1 MARIFIAIRFDDEL
15 KKTLVAL
22 QQTLKAKGVAGN
34 YCSYGNLHMTLA
46 FIGESVFVKPKEQNK
61 ACFDFAKEKCQ
72 KTKSMDVLPEIHK
85 AVSEVEFEPF
95 TMTLGKLGTFSTKN
109 GVIWCGIKESEPI
122 TTIANKLRERLSANG
137 ISYSSL
143 AFSPH
148 ISLVQHPTKIITEI
162 EVPEVSIKVERIFVM
177 KSESI
182 NGELIYSEL

>member
-61 ACFDFAKEKCQ
+61 ACFDSAKEKCQ

-109 GVIWCGIKESEPI
+109 GVICVG
-122 TTIANKLRERLSANG
+122 
-137 ISYSSL
+137 
-143 AFSPH
+143 
-148 ISLVQHPTKIITEI
+148 
-162 EVPEVSIKVERIFVM
+162 
-177 KSESI
+177 
-182 NGELIYSEL
+182 

>member
-61 ACFDFAKEKCQ
+61 ACFDSAKEKCQ

-137 ISYSSL
+137 LSYRSL
-143 AFSPH
+143 A
-148 ISLVQHPTKIITEI
+148 
-162 EVPEVSIKVERIFVM
+162 
-177 KSESI
+177 
-182 NGELIYSEL
+182 YSRRLS

>member
-1 MARIFIAIRFDDEL
+1 MARIFIAIRFDDEF

-46 FIGESVFVKPKEQNK
+46 FIGESVSVKPNEQNN
-61 ACFDFAKEKCQ
+61 AYYDSVMARERR
-72 KTKSMDVLPEIHK
+72 MRAVDVLPEIHK
-85 AVSEVEFEPF
+85 AVSEVKFEPF
-95 TMTLGKLGTFSTKN
+95 TITLGKLGTFSTKN

-122 TTIANKLRERLSANG
+122 TAIANKLRERLSANG
-137 ISYSSL
+137 ISYSTM

-148 ISLVQHPTKIITEI
+148 ISLVQHPTQIITDI
-162 EVPEVSIKVERIFVM
+162 EVPEVSIKVESIFVM
-177 KSESI
+177 KSERI

>member
-1 MARIFIAIRFDDEL
+1 
-15 KKTLVAL
+15 
-22 QQTLKAKGVAGN
+22 
-34 YCSYGNLHMTLA
+34 MTLA
-46 FIGESVFVKPKEQNK
+46 FIGESVSVKPKEQNK
-61 ACFDFAKEKCQ
+61 AGFDSAKEKCQ
-72 KTKSMDVLPEIHK
+72 KTKSMDVLPEIHN

-122 TTIANKLRERLSANG
+122 TAIANKLRERLSANG

-148 ISLVQHPTKIITEI
+148 ISLVQHPTQIITDI

-177 KSESI
+177 KSERI